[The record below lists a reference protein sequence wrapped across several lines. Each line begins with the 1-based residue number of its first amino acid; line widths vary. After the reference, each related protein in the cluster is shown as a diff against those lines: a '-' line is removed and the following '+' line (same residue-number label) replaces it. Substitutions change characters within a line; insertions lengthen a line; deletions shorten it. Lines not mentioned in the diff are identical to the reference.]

1 MINVKTNTSTG
12 NFLLLQKL
20 AEFGHIYH
28 KIFGYS
34 DKESADTNKK
44 REKFSRS
51 QENKVRRMIL

>member
-1 MINVKTNTSTG
+1 MINIKTNTSTG

-28 KIFGYS
+28 KILGYS

-44 REKFSRS
+44 REK
-51 QENKVRRMIL
+51 VL

>member
-1 MINVKTNTSTG
+1 MITIKTNTSTR

-28 KIFGYS
+28 KILGYS

-44 REKFSRS
+44 KIKSSLEARKIKLEG
-51 QENKVRRMIL
+51 